1 MSVNDPRPTFTA
13 CRDCGEA
20 LHRDERDAH
29 RCDEGKQL
37 ELAVRR
43 ELAAF
48 EGELGTWLDTARG
61 RFAAWL
67 AERDR
72 R

>member
-1 MSVNDPRPTFTA
+1 MSVNEPRPTFTA

-29 RCDEGKQL
+29 LCDEVRLL
-37 ELAVRR
+37 ELIVRR

-48 EGELGTWLDTARG
+48 DGELAAWLATPGG

-67 AERDR
+67 AERER
-72 R
+72 P